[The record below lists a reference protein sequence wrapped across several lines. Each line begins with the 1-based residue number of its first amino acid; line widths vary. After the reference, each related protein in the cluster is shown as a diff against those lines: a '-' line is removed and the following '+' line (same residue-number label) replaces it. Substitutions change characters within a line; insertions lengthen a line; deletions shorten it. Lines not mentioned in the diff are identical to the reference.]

1 MLHAGPQALLFSIRE
16 RYWPLNVRNIARG
29 MVRRYVTC
37 FRTNPR
43 PINQIMESLPSDRVT
58 CQRAFNVVGVDY
70 AGTIVTLVNKGRG
83 RKTNKSYISLFIWFS
98 AKPIHLEIVSN

>member
-43 PINQIMESLPSDRVT
+43 PINQIMKSLPSDRVT

-70 AGTIVTLVNKGRG
+70 AGPNAAR
-83 RKTNKSYISLFIWFS
+83 YIS
-98 AKPIHLEIVSN
+98 KQGTRTENQ